1 MVVEIKHG
9 QVAQLV
15 ECLCSFWVSQ
25 SHGFDPWSCNNFVH
39 FNFGSKCCKNQCV
52 LIYSQ
57 NRSASSARNDVN
69 ERSGT
74 RIDVMRCTG
83 QGTVGKN
90 TKNRYLH
97 SFLTCL
103 KQNFAGHFIYI

>member
-15 ECLCSFWVSQ
+15 ERLRSFWVSQ

-39 FNFGSKCCKNQCV
+39 FNFGSKCCENQCV

-57 NRSASSARNDVN
+57 NRSASSVENDVN
-69 ERSGT
+69 ARAST
-74 RIDVMRCTG
+74 QRDVISYAG
-83 QGTVGKN
+83 QGTVGKT

-97 SFLTCL
+97 SFLTRS
-103 KQNFAGHFIYI
+103 KRYFTRHFIYI